1 VTDGLDID
9 ARIRDRLEAL
19 RRTLNDPGLSD
30 TMKAEE
36 LACAARRVAWLEGQ
50 RSWADPLND
59 ALAGLAGSIGEH
71 RKGLKAEMDRLDAR

>member
-1 VTDGLDID
+1 MTGGLDID

-19 RRTLNDPGLSD
+19 RRSLNDPGLSD

-50 RSWADPLND
+50 RSWADPLNG
-59 ALAGLAGSIGEH
+59 ALVGLAAAPGGDE
-71 RKGLKAEMDRLDAR
+71 